1 MNLDNTNLYDEI
13 DKVRSENNFISIQ
26 HLEKIYPNGIKA
38 VYDFDLDIKQNEFI
52 VIVGPSGCG
61 KSTTLRMIAGLE
73 DISKGN
79 LLVNDELINF
89 KSSKDRH
96 MAMVFQSYAL
106 YPQMSVFDNIAF
118 PLKINKYPKNKI
130 NHILKF
136 NNDLLNLLSKE
147 EKKVKDVLNE
157 TSNKQLLKL
166 EPSEHLSKRLNI
178 SFELAELIYKNKN
191 LILNNLNEFKIKLN
205 EEINKENNRLLNEN
219 IKLNDNYEYLDED
232 GKVVKIYEKLS
243 KSEIKQ
249 KVFNAAKILDLGQ
262 YLDRL
267 PKELS
272 GGQMQRVALG
282 RALVKE
288 VPIFLMDE
296 PLSNLDAKLRLTM
309 RSEIVKLHNK
319 IKATTIYVTHDQV
332 EAMTMA
338 NRIVVMSKGFIQQIG
353 SPDEIYTNPNNI
365 FVAKFIGSPSINIF
379 EATYENDNLKVSDEI
394 NFKVSEQ
401 FKKLHDKFYEDKIN
415 LFKLKA
421 NNFNNESFEFIKKI
435 LSIKTEDKKAPTLNK
450 KEYKIIKL
458 FKNLF
463 NKNKNENLMLEE
475 EHILNELIIE
485 LEDALKNKHK
495 LLLGIRP
502 EHILVRFDDNNL
514 KENEIRIKPSIC
526 ELLGADYLIYFEYNG
541 KDYCLKTDPK
551 NKFNK
556 DSSLIISFP
565 KEDLFI
571 FDPISGDKIK

>member
-147 EKKVKDVLNE
+147 EKKVKDVLDE

-353 SPDEIYTNPNNI
+353 SPHEIYTNPNNI

>member
-178 SFELAELIYKNKN
+178 SFDLAELIYKNKN

-475 EHILNELIIE
+475 EHILNELITE

>member
-1 MNLDNTNLYDEI
+1 
-13 DKVRSENNFISIQ
+13 
-26 HLEKIYPNGIKA
+26 
-38 VYDFDLDIKQNEFI
+38 
-52 VIVGPSGCG
+52 
-61 KSTTLRMIAGLE
+61 
-73 DISKGN
+73 
-79 LLVNDELINF
+79 
-89 KSSKDRH
+89 
-96 MAMVFQSYAL
+96 
-106 YPQMSVFDNIAF
+106 
-118 PLKINKYPKNKI
+118 
-130 NHILKF
+130 
-136 NNDLLNLLSKE
+136 
-147 EKKVKDVLNE
+147 
-157 TSNKQLLKL
+157 
-166 EPSEHLSKRLNI
+166 
-178 SFELAELIYKNKN
+178 
-191 LILNNLNEFKIKLN
+191 
-205 EEINKENNRLLNEN
+205 
-219 IKLNDNYEYLDED
+219 
-232 GKVVKIYEKLS
+232 
-243 KSEIKQ
+243 
-249 KVFNAAKILDLGQ
+249 
-262 YLDRL
+262 
-267 PKELS
+267 
-272 GGQMQRVALG
+272 MQRVALG